1 MEVVDIKNAFILA
14 FNNLLVRYKMDLLV
28 MKKKE
33 KKISMM
39 MKTVH
44 HLNLLQEIK
53 VLLTQNHIISI
64 TNLSKILI
72 KMISISSSN
81 IFILCSNKNRVTII
95 SISIY
100 KKIILGFILMEC
112 FLQAFCHVRQN
123 LFNLRIIILICNR
136 ILLIISLNKQI
147 NIILVIKMKKV
158 NRNKATIK
166 EMKFFHA
173 IIKKIIIM
181 IKKML

>member
-112 FLQAFCHVRQN
+112 FLQAF
-123 LFNLRIIILICNR
+123 
-136 ILLIISLNKQI
+136 
-147 NIILVIKMKKV
+147 
-158 NRNKATIK
+158 
-166 EMKFFHA
+166 
-173 IIKKIIIM
+173 
-181 IKKML
+181 